1 MKSMLQRGDVRGFV
15 AAIFLMGFLRFVLT
29 MIALP
34 DSLVKFFS
42 MSVIILVGTV
52 YFAIRTATHKERRH
66 TLLLFPYKWK
76 LPLWDTRGRQGGKP
90 SFMRRSIRSERPLR
104 CTRWDIL
111 SAG

>member
-1 MKSMLQRGDVRGFV
+1 MKSMIQRGDVRGFV

-52 YFAIRTATHKERRH
+52 YFAIRTATHKERLKAAY
-66 TLLLFPYKWK
+66 LLLFPYMAVEVAA
-76 LPLWDTRGRQGGKP
+76 LGYTVENHL
-90 SFMRRSIRSERPLR
+90 
-104 CTRWDIL
+104 
-111 SAG
+111 